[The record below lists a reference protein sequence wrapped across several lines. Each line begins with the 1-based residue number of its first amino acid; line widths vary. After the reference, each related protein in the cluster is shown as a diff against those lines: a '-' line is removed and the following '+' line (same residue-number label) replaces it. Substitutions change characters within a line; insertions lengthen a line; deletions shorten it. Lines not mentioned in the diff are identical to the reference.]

1 MKPSKRPNSP
11 DYVQFHPKYLF
22 TRAWQ
27 TAVIA
32 LRALRRNK
40 LRSTLTA
47 LGIIIGVASVV
58 AMVAV
63 GNGAQAR
70 ITNQVAALGQN
81 LLSIFAGSR
90 KSGGVNSG
98 LGSASALTLQDAEA
112 IGREVTDVVAISPED
127 STTAQAIANGRNWS
141 TTVAGESPDY
151 LKIRDWKLA
160 SGSMFTDREV
170 RSAAKVAVIGSKTA
184 NELFGPLNP
193 VGQSVRVQN
202 IPFVIIGLLESK
214 GAGMGG
220 QNQDDR
226 ILIPYSTAMKRL
238 TGDKF
243 LRSVNVQIGS
253 ADRMEIAEQ
262 QITSLLRQRHRLT
275 AGRDD
280 DFNIFNQK
288 EIADT
293 VSSISKIITLLLGSV
308 AGISLFVGGIGI
320 MNIMLVSVTER
331 TREIGIRI
339 AVGAQPG
346 DIRLQ
351 FLIEAVTLSLL
362 GGLIGVLCGVG
373 ASRLLE
379 VVADFKA
386 IVSTGSIL
394 LAFGVSSVIGIFF
407 GFYPAH
413 KAASSWTFSRH
424 PSGLAVK
431 IPDSRT

>member
-1 MKPSKRPNSP
+1 MFNLAL
-11 DYVQFHPKYLF
+11 VLF
-22 TRAWQ
+22 SRTWQ
-27 TAVIA
+27 TAFIA

-40 LRSTLTA
+40 MRSTLTA

-70 ITNQVAALGQN
+70 ITSQVSALGQN
-81 LLSIFAGSR
+81 LLSVFAGSR
-90 KSGGVNSG
+90 KSGGVNTG
-98 LGSASALTLQDAEA
+98 LGSASALTLADAEA
-112 IGREVTDVVAISPED
+112 IGREVTDIAAISPEV
-127 STTAQAIANGRNWS
+127 SASAQAIANGRNWS
-141 TTVAGESPDY
+141 TSIVGESPDY

-170 RSAAKVAVIGSKTA
+170 RGAAKVAVIGSKTA

-193 VGQSVRVQN
+193 VGQSVRIKN
-202 IPFVIIGLLESK
+202 MPFIIIGLLETK

-226 ILIPYSTAMKRL
+226 IIIPYTTAMKRL
-238 TGDKF
+238 TGDKY
-243 LRSVNVQIGS
+243 LRSVNVQVAS
-253 ADRMEIAEQ
+253 SDRMEIAQQ
-262 QITSLLRQRHRLT
+262 QITGLLRQRHRLT
-275 AGRDD
+275 DGRDD

-293 VSSISKIITLLLGSV
+293 VNSISTIITLLLGSI

-351 FLIEAVTLSLL
+351 FLIEAVTLSLF

-373 ASRLLE
+373 ASHLVG
-379 VVADFKA
+379 VVANFKA
-386 IVSTGSIL
+386 IVSTGSIF

-413 KAASSWTFSRH
+413 KAAALDPIVALRYE
-424 PSGLAVK
+424 
-431 IPDSRT
+431 

>member
-1 MKPSKRPNSP
+1 VIFL
-11 DYVQFHPKYLF
+11 DYILTFLL
-22 TRAWQ
+22 RSLQ
-27 TAVIA
+27 TALIS

-40 LRSTLTA
+40 MRSMLTA

-70 ITNQVAALGQN
+70 ITSQVSALGQN
-81 LLSIFAGSR
+81 LLSVFAGSR

-98 LGSASALTLQDAEA
+98 LGSASALTLADADA
-112 IGREVTDVVAISPED
+112 IGREVTDVVAISPEAT
-127 STTAQAIANGRNWS
+127 TTAQAIASGRNWS

-160 SGSMFTDREV
+160 AGSMFTDHEV

-193 VGQSVRVQN
+193 VGQTVRVGN

-226 ILIPYSTAMKRL
+226 IIIPYTTAMKRI
-238 TGDKF
+238 TGEKY
-243 LRSVNVQIGS
+243 LRSINVQIGS
-253 ADRMEIAEQ
+253 ADRMEIAQE
-262 QITSLLRQRHRLT
+262 QITSLLRQRHRLAT
-275 AGRDD
+275 GRDN

-293 VSSISKIITLLLGSV
+293 VNSISKIITLLLGSI
-308 AGISLFVGGIGI
+308 AGISLVVGGIGI

-346 DIRLQ
+346 DIKLQ
-351 FLIEAVTLSLL
+351 FLIEAITLSLL
-362 GGLIGVLCGVG
+362 GGLIGVLLGIG
-373 ASRLLE
+373 ASKLVE
-379 VVADFKA
+379 FFANFKA
-386 IVSTGSIL
+386 IVSTGSII
-394 LAFGVSSVIGIFF
+394 LAFGVSFAIGVFF
-407 GFYPAH
+407 GFYPAR
-413 KAASSWTFSRH
+413 KAARLD
-424 PSGLAVK
+424 PIEAL
-431 IPDSRT
+431 RYE

>member
-1 MKPSKRPNSP
+1 M
-11 DYVQFHPKYLF
+11 F
-22 TRAWQ
+22 TYIQ
-27 TAVIA
+27 TLLLRSLLTAMIA

-40 LRSTLTA
+40 MRSGLTA

-70 ITNQVAALGQN
+70 IESQVSALGQN

-90 KSGGVNSG
+90 RSGGVNSG
-98 LGSASALTLQDAEA
+98 LGSASSMTLADADA
-112 IGREVTDVVAISPED
+112 IRREVTDVVAVSPED

-151 LKIRDWKLA
+151 LNIRDWKLA
-160 SGSMFTDREV
+160 AGSMFTDREV
-170 RSAAKVAVIGSKTA
+170 RGAAKVAVIGSKTA

-193 VGQSVRVQN
+193 VGQTVRLQG
-202 IPFVIIGLLESK
+202 IPFVIIGLLDSK

-226 ILIPYSTAMKRL
+226 IIIPYTTAMKRV
-238 TGDKF
+238 TGDKY
-243 LRSVNVQIGS
+243 LRSINVQIVS
-253 ADRMEIAEQ
+253 ADRMEVAQQ

-275 AGRDD
+275 ADRDN

-293 VSSISKIITLLLGSV
+293 VSSISRIITLLLGAIS
-308 AGISLFVGGIGI
+308 GISLVVGGIGI

-351 FLIEAVTLSLL
+351 FLIEAITLSLL
-362 GGLIGVLCGVG
+362 GGIIGVLFVVG
-373 ASRLLE
+373 ASRLVA
-379 VVADFKA
+379 VVANFNA
-386 IVSTGSIL
+386 IVSAGSIL
-394 LAFGVSSVIGIFF
+394 LAFGVSFAIGVFF
-407 GFYPAH
+407 GFYPAR
-413 KAASSWTFSRH
+413 KAAALDPIDALRYE
-424 PSGLAVK
+424 
-431 IPDSRT
+431 

>member
-1 MKPSKRPNSP
+1 M
-11 DYVQFHPKYLF
+11 F
-22 TRAWQ
+22 TLIQIIFVRSGQ
-27 TAVIA
+27 TALIA

-40 LRSTLTA
+40 LRSSLTA

-70 ITNQVAALGQN
+70 ITSQISALGQN
-81 LLSIFAGSR
+81 LLTVFAGS
-90 KSGGVNSG
+90 KHSGGVNSG
-98 LGSASALTLQDAEA
+98 LGSASSITLADAAA
-112 IGREVTDVVAISPED
+112 IAREVTDVVAMSPEI

-141 TTVAGESPDY
+141 TSIVGESPDY

-160 SGSMFTDREV
+160 AGSMFTERDTRGAV
-170 RSAAKVAVIGSKTA
+170 KVAVIGSKTA

-193 VGQSVRVQN
+193 VGQSVRIKN

-226 ILIPYSTAMKRL
+226 IIIPYTTAMKRL
-238 TGDKF
+238 TGDKY
-243 LRSVNVQIGS
+243 LRSVNLQIIS
-253 ADRMEIAEQ
+253 ASRMEAAQ
-262 QITSLLRQRHRLT
+262 QQLTSLLRQRHRLT
-275 AGRDD
+275 TGQDD

-293 VSSISKIITLLLGSV
+293 VKSVSRIITLLLGAV
-308 AGISLFVGGIGI
+308 AGISLLVGGIGI

-362 GGLIGVLCGVG
+362 GGLIGVLSGVG
-373 ASRLLE
+373 AAQLVG
-379 VVADFKA
+379 VVADFHA
-386 IVSTGSIL
+386 VVSTGSII
-394 LAFGVSSVIGIFF
+394 LAFGVSTAIGVFF
-407 GFYPAH
+407 GLYPAH
-413 KAASSWTFSRH
+413 KAAALNPIEALRYE
-424 PSGLAVK
+424 
-431 IPDSRT
+431 

>member
-1 MKPSKRPNSP
+1 MLNLLIQLS
-11 DYVQFHPKYLF
+11 
-22 TRAWQ
+22 Q
-27 TAVIA
+27 TATVA

-40 LRSTLTA
+40 MRSILTA

-70 ITNQVAALGQN
+70 ITSQVSALGQN
-81 LLSIFAGSR
+81 LLTVFAGSK
-90 KSGGVNSG
+90 KSGGVQSG
-98 LGSASALTLQDAEA
+98 LGSASAITLADAAA
-112 IGREVTDVVAISPED
+112 IKREVPDVAAASPEV

-141 TTVAGESPDY
+141 TSVVGESEDY
-151 LKIRDWKLA
+151 LKIRSWKLA
-160 SGSMFTDREV
+160 AGSMFNERDV
-170 RSAAKVAVIGSKTA
+170 RSAAKVAVIGAKTA

-193 VGQSVRVQN
+193 VGQSVRIKN

-220 QNQDDR
+220 MNQDDR
-226 ILIPYSTAMKRL
+226 IIIPYTTAMKRI
-238 TGDKF
+238 TGDKY
-243 LRSVNVQIGS
+243 LRSVNVQIAS
-253 ADRMEIAEQ
+253 ADRMDIAQ
-262 QITSLLRQRHRLT
+262 KQITSLFRQRHRL
-275 AGRDD
+275 GDGKDD

-293 VSSISKIITLLLGSV
+293 VNSISKIITLLLGSV
-308 AGISLFVGGIGI
+308 AGISLVVGGIGI

-362 GGLIGVLCGVG
+362 GGLLGVLTGVV
-373 ASRLLE
+373 ASRLVA
-379 VVADFKA
+379 VVADFQA
-386 IVSTGSIL
+386 IVSTGSIV
-394 LAFGVSSVIGIFF
+394 LAFGVSTAIGVFF

-413 KAASSWTFSRH
+413 KAAKLNPIEALRYE
-424 PSGLAVK
+424 
-431 IPDSRT
+431 

>member
-1 MKPSKRPNSP
+1 MFNLIQ
-11 DYVQFHPKYLF
+11 DIF
-22 TRAWQ
+22 TRAGQ
-27 TAVIA
+27 TALIA

-40 LRSTLTA
+40 MRSTLTA

-90 KSGGVNSG
+90 KSGGVQSG
-98 LGSASALTLQDAEA
+98 LGSASALTLADADA

-127 STTAQAIANGRNWS
+127 STTAQAIADGRNWS
-141 TTVAGESPDY
+141 TTLAGESPDY

-160 SGSMFTDREV
+160 SGSMFSQREV
-170 RSAAKVAVIGSKTA
+170 RSAARVAVIGSKTA

-193 VGQSVRVQN
+193 VGQTVRVGN

-226 ILIPYSTAMKRL
+226 IIIPFTTAMKRI
-238 TGDKF
+238 TGDKY
-243 LRSVNVQIGS
+243 LRSINVQINGS
-253 ADRMEIAEQ
+253 DRMEIAQQ
-262 QITSLLRQRHRLT
+262 QITSLLRQRHRLRE
-275 AGRDD
+275 GRDD

-293 VSSISKIITLLLGSV
+293 VNSISKVITLLLGSI

-351 FLIEAVTLSLL
+351 FLIEAITLSLL

-373 ASRLLE
+373 ASQL
-379 VVADFKA
+379 VGMVADFKA
-386 IVSTGSIL
+386 VVSTGSIL
-394 LAFGVSSVIGIFF
+394 LAFGVSTVIGVFF

-413 KAASSWTFSRH
+413 KAAALDPIVALRYE
-424 PSGLAVK
+424 
-431 IPDSRT
+431 

>member
-1 MKPSKRPNSP
+1 
-11 DYVQFHPKYLF
+11 
-22 TRAWQ
+22 
-27 TAVIA
+27 
-32 LRALRRNK
+32 
-40 LRSTLTA
+40 
-47 LGIIIGVASVV
+47 
-58 AMVAV
+58 
-63 GNGAQAR
+63 
-70 ITNQVAALGQN
+70 
-81 LLSIFAGSR
+81 
-90 KSGGVNSG
+90 
-98 LGSASALTLQDAEA
+98 
-112 IGREVTDVVAISPED
+112 
-127 STTAQAIANGRNWS
+127 
-141 TTVAGESPDY
+141 
-151 LKIRDWKLA
+151 
-160 SGSMFTDREV
+160 
-170 RSAAKVAVIGSKTA
+170 
-184 NELFGPLNP
+184 
-193 VGQSVRVQN
+193 
-202 IPFVIIGLLESK
+202 
-214 GAGMGG
+214 
-220 QNQDDR
+220 
-226 ILIPYSTAMKRL
+226 
-238 TGDKF
+238 
-243 LRSVNVQIGS
+243 
-253 ADRMEIAEQ
+253 MEIAQQ

-413 KAASSWTFSRH
+413 KAAALNPIDALH
-424 PSGLAVK
+424 YE
-431 IPDSRT
+431 

>member
-1 MKPSKRPNSP
+1 MSLLEFI
-11 DYVQFHPKYLF
+11 QTFLL
-22 TRAWQ
+22 RALQ
-27 TAVIA
+27 TTLIS

-40 LRSTLTA
+40 MRSMLTA

-70 ITNQVAALGQN
+70 ITSQVSALGQN
-81 LLSIFAGSR
+81 LLTVMAGSK
-90 KSGGVNSG
+90 KSGGVQSG
-98 LGSASALTLQDAEA
+98 LGSASTITLEDAAA
-112 IGREVTDVVAISPED
+112 IGREVPDVAAVSPEA

-141 TTVAGESPDY
+141 TTVVGESESY
-151 LKIRDWKLA
+151 LKIRSWKLA
-160 SGSMFTDREV
+160 AGSMFNERDV

-184 NELFGPLNP
+184 NELFGPLDP
-193 VGQSVRVQN
+193 VGQTVRVGN

-226 ILIPYSTAMKRL
+226 IILPYTTVMKRI
-238 TGDKF
+238 TGEKY
-243 LRSVNVQIGS
+243 LRSINVQIGS
-253 ADRMEIAEQ
+253 ADRMEIAQQ
-262 QITSLLRQRHRLT
+262 QIISLLRQRHHLT
-275 AGRDD
+275 TGHDS

-293 VSSISKIITLLLGSV
+293 VNSISTVITLLLGFI

-346 DIRLQ
+346 DIKLQ
-351 FLIEAVTLSLL
+351 FLIEAITLSLL
-362 GGLIGVLCGVG
+362 GGLVGVLCGVG
-373 ASRLLE
+373 ASKLVG
-379 VVADFKA
+379 VVANFQA

-394 LAFGVSSVIGIFF
+394 LSFGVSFAIGVFF
-407 GFYPAH
+407 GYYPRPQ
-413 KAASSWTFSRH
+413 SRRVG
-424 PSGLAVK
+424 S
-431 IPDSRT
+431 D

>member
-1 MKPSKRPNSP
+1 M
-11 DYVQFHPKYLF
+11 F
-22 TRAWQ
+22 TFIQIQLLQVWQ
-27 TAVIA
+27 TALIA

-40 LRSTLTA
+40 MRSMLTA

-70 ITNQVAALGQN
+70 ITSQVSALGQN
-81 LLSIFAGSR
+81 LLTVFAGSK

-98 LGSASALTLQDAEA
+98 LGSASAITLEDASA
-112 IGREVTDVVAISPED
+112 IQREVPDVAAVSPEV
-127 STTAQAIANGRNWS
+127 SVTAQAIANGRNWS
-141 TTVAGESPDY
+141 TTVVGESQDY
-151 LKIRDWKLA
+151 LRIRDWKLA
-160 SGSMFTDREV
+160 AGSMFNESDI
-170 RSAAKVAVIGSKTA
+170 RSAAKIAVIGSKTA

-193 VGQSVRVQN
+193 VGQSVRIKN
-202 IPFVIIGLLESK
+202 IPFTIVGLLESK

-220 QNQDDR
+220 ANQDDR
-226 ILIPYSTAMKRL
+226 ILIPYTTAMKRL
-238 TGDKF
+238 TGDRY
-243 LRSVNVQIGS
+243 LRSVNVEIRS
-253 ADRMEIAEQ
+253 SERMDIAQQ

-275 AGRDD
+275 SDQSD

-293 VSSISKIITLLLGSV
+293 VNSISKIITLLLGSI
-308 AGISLFVGGIGI
+308 AGISLVVGGIGI

-373 ASRLLE
+373 VSHL
-379 VVADFKA
+379 VGMFADFKA
-386 IVSTGSIL
+386 VVSSGSII

-413 KAASSWTFSRH
+413 KAAALDPIVALRYE
-424 PSGLAVK
+424 
-431 IPDSRT
+431 

>member
-1 MKPSKRPNSP
+1 MFNWI
-11 DYVQFHPKYLF
+11 QILI

-32 LRALRRNK
+32 LRALLRNK
-40 LRSTLTA
+40 MRSTLTA

-70 ITNQVAALGQN
+70 ITSQVSALGQN

-90 KSGGVNSG
+90 KTGGVNSG
-98 LGSASALTLQDAEA
+98 LGSASALTLEDAEA
-112 IGREVTDVVAISPED
+112 IRREVPGVAAISPED
-127 STTAQAIANGRNWS
+127 SSTAQAIANGRNWS

-160 SGSMFTDREV
+160 SGSMFTTHEV

-184 NELFGPLNP
+184 NELFGPINP
-193 VGQSVRVQN
+193 VGQSVRVSN

-226 ILIPYSTAMKRL
+226 IIIPYTTAMKRIS
-238 TGDKF
+238 GNKY
-243 LRSVNVQIGS
+243 LRSVNVQIVS
-253 ADRMEIAEQ
+253 ADRMEIAQQ

-275 AGRDD
+275 AGHDD

-293 VSSISKIITLLLGSV
+293 VNSISQIITLLLGSI

-362 GGLIGVLCGVG
+362 GGLIGVLFGIGFSQLVG
-373 ASRLLE
+373 M
-379 VVADFKA
+379 VADFKA
-386 IVSTGSIL
+386 VVSTGSIL
-394 LAFGVSSVIGIFF
+394 LAFGVSSIIGIFF

-413 KAASSWTFSRH
+413 KAAKLDPIVALRYE
-424 PSGLAVK
+424 
-431 IPDSRT
+431 

>member
-1 MKPSKRPNSP
+1 M
-11 DYVQFHPKYLF
+11 F
-22 TRAWQ
+22 TFIQIKLLQIWQ
-27 TAVIA
+27 TTLIA

-40 LRSTLTA
+40 MRSMLTA

-70 ITNQVAALGQN
+70 ITSQVSALGQN
-81 LLSIFAGSR
+81 LLTVFAGSK

-98 LGSASALTLQDAEA
+98 LGSASAITLADAEA
-112 IGREVTDVVAISPED
+112 IQREVPDVAAVSPEV
-127 STTAQAIANGRNWS
+127 SVTAQAIANGRNWS
-141 TTVAGESPDY
+141 TTVVGESPDY
-151 LKIRDWKLA
+151 LIIRDWKLA
-160 SGSMFTDREV
+160 AGSMFNDSDI
-170 RSAAKVAVIGSKTA
+170 RSAAKIAVIGSKTA

-193 VGQSVRVQN
+193 VGQSVRIGN
-202 IPFVIIGLLESK
+202 IPFTIIGLLESK

-220 QNQDDR
+220 ANQDDR
-226 ILIPYSTAMKRL
+226 ILIPYTTAMKRI
-238 TGDKF
+238 TGDRY
-243 LRSVNVQIGS
+243 LRSVNVEIRS
-253 ADRMEIAEQ
+253 ADRMEIAQQ

-275 AGRDD
+275 SDQSD

-293 VSSISKIITLLLGSV
+293 VNSISKIITLLLGSI
-308 AGISLFVGGIGI
+308 AGISLVVGGIGI

-339 AVGAQPG
+339 AVGAEPG

-373 ASRLLE
+373 ASHL
-379 VVADFKA
+379 VGMFADFKA
-386 IVSTGSIL
+386 VVSSGSII

-413 KAASSWTFSRH
+413 KAAALDPIVALRYE
-424 PSGLAVK
+424 
-431 IPDSRT
+431 